1 MINLLKILKLLT
13 KKQINRSI
21 FILIL
26 MIISAIMEVAGLG
39 LIIPTIYLMAEP
51 NYLNNY
57 PFILDTV
64 NNIFSIIG
72 LETISKFSFS
82 EVIIVFLILLIT
94 ILFFLK
100 NILLVFLQWFQVNYV
115 SKLSSEWQNILYSGY
130 LKNSY
135 NFYFNNSASKL
146 LHNINQSSV
155 LSTGINSFLII
166 VTDSILIISLILF
179 LIFLQPVETI
189 LTFIIFAISCVIL
202 YSLIKGKIET
212 IGKKSHY
219 YEGQR
224 QSLTLDS
231 FSGIREIKLN
241 NKEDMFSEIFRK
253 VNWLALKMGI
263 YKAVIS
269 AIPRFWLETTFLIC
283 LNIIV
288 IVIFYTSDSILNS
301 LQIIAVFAAAAFRI
315 MPSSGRIMVNLN
327 ILKTNLPVSQIVQDE
342 INNLENV
349 KYKSVEKI
357 DFENKITIKD
367 LKFKYEKDQSN
378 VLENIN
384 LEIKKKSIIGITGV
398 SGSGKSTFLDL
409 FIGLI
414 IPDSGEILA
423 DNKNIKSN
431 IKGWQ
436 NKIGYVS
443 QEVFLINDSFAK
455 NISYEMDEKN
465 IDYKKINELIKI
477 LNLDKFINN
486 LENKIHS
493 NVGERGIKISGGQM
507 KRISIARALYKNPS
521 ILILDETL
529 SSLDTETETKIM
541 SEIKSIDQNLTIII
555 VSHRPGT
562 LDLCDEV
569 YRINNGNLNFNIK

>member
-100 NILLVFLQWFQVNYV
+100 NILLVFLQWIQVNYV

-342 INNLENV
+342 INNLENI
-349 KYKSVEKI
+349 KYKSIEKI

-384 LEIKKKSIIGITGV
+384 LEIKKK
-398 SGSGKSTFLDL
+398 
-409 FIGLI
+409 
-414 IPDSGEILA
+414 
-423 DNKNIKSN
+423 
-431 IKGWQ
+431 
-436 NKIGYVS
+436 
-443 QEVFLINDSFAK
+443 
-455 NISYEMDEKN
+455 
-465 IDYKKINELIKI
+465 
-477 LNLDKFINN
+477 INN
-486 LENKIHS
+486 WDNRCKWIWEKYIFRFIYWFDNT
-493 NVGERGIKISGGQM
+493 RQ
-507 KRISIARALYKNPS
+507 RR
-521 ILILDETL
+521 
-529 SSLDTETETKIM
+529 
-541 SEIKSIDQNLTIII
+541 
-555 VSHRPGT
+555 
-562 LDLCDEV
+562 
-569 YRINNGNLNFNIK
+569 NFS